1 MGTLKVAIIKRIW
14 KTSLIVSR
22 GKLDVDHVIIT
33 KLS

>member
-14 KTSLIVSR
+14 NTSLIVSR
-22 GKLDVDHVIIT
+22 EKLDVNYVIII